1 MMRFRIPILLLI
13 SLASLLPGQ
22 APAGMFTAPPV
33 APPVMRIG
41 LSTSDNRVV
50 LLESAGGLRLV
61 NRDTGESPWRDRY
74 RGTTRVVLLGA
85 GEVRTVYRVQVGSF
99 AQEDVARELAQTLG
113 ADLQDQARVHHDSQ
127 RRLYRVRVGEFTGR
141 TAAAAMAARL
151 SGMGY
156 EDAWVTTDSIGYADD
171 ADLRLVDQDYREKTI
186 GNVPLVAFDA
196 TGGLVKVNERR
207 YRGVVEVFVDDGGR
221 LRVVNVVNLEEY
233 LRGVVPDEMG
243 PNVFPQV
250 EALKAQAV
258 AARTYAARNRGQY
271 SDDGYDI
278 CDTPRC
284 QVYGGA
290 DSEHEL
296 SDEAIAGTSGLVLAH
311 GGELANT
318 LFTSTC
324 GGHTENVENVF
335 PEDVEPY
342 LRGVVCAPEREER
355 GQVVT
360 HVDGRSDLAYLSLTP
375 SLAHGVARLAV
386 LGVVDMSFILST
398 AMSEPLAASLWQEW
412 LGRLAPLVG
421 KNTLESADDMGKVQR
436 GRMARDLVAL
446 MGWEE
451 RLQRLFDLADAAVLL
466 GMAPDE
472 PLPKKVRSSG
482 GPHLALLTRDGLVV
496 PPPVPGP
503 PVWTEE
509 ISAREGLQ
517 VLARFALEYAQEPVK
532 RRRIAVAA
540 AGKLEMEDGES
551 LPMAP
556 GAFLF
561 AATARGPVPVG
572 RLAVTRH
579 EPILI
584 HRNGAGQVDYLE
596 ATRPYRSLDDDR
608 FSSRYNWEHRA
619 SRSDLSKKL
628 GRGMDFGELVDL
640 EVMRRGVSGRAAEL
654 KVTGT
659 RGEVTLRGFD
669 IRVALGLRETLF
681 TIDRQRGG
689 NGRVQTFVFSGK
701 GWGHGVGMC
710 QVGAFGMAVR
720 GRTFLEILTHYYT
733 DVDVLSVADHPRFL
747 SPPEAR

>member
-1 MMRFRIPILLLI
+1 MSFRSPILLLLV
-13 SLASLLPGQ
+13 LALLLPGQ
-22 APAGMFTAPPV
+22 VPAETFTPPSV
-33 APPVMRIG
+33 AQPVMRIG
-41 LSTSDNRVV
+41 LSTRDDRVI
-50 LLESAGGLRLV
+50 LLEAAGGLRLV
-61 NRDTGESPWRDRY
+61 HRDTGAAPWRDRY
-74 RGTTRVVLLGA
+74 QGATRVVLLGA
-85 GEVRTVYRVQVGSF
+85 GEVRNVYRVQVGTF

-113 ADLQDQARVHHDSQ
+113 SDLQDQAQVHHDSQ
-127 RRLYRVRVGEFTGR
+127 RRLYRVRVGEFTQR

-151 SGMGY
+151 AGMGY
-156 EDAWVTTDSIGYADD
+156 KDAWVATDSIGYADD
-171 ADLRLVDQDYREKTI
+171 ADLRLVDQDYGEKTI

-196 TGGLVKVNERR
+196 AGGLVQVNERR
-207 YRGVVEVFVDDGGR
+207 YRGVVEIFVDDGGR
-221 LRVVNVVNLEEY
+221 LRVVNVVNLEDY

-271 SDDGYDI
+271 ADDGYDI

-290 DSEHEL
+290 DSEHEM
-296 SDEAIAGTSGLVLAH
+296 SDEAIAATHGLVLAH

-324 GGHTENVENVF
+324 GGHTEDVENVF

-355 GQVVT
+355 GQVVS
-360 HVDGRSDLAYLSLTP
+360 HVNGRSDLGYLRLPP

-386 LGVVDMSFILST
+386 LGVVEIDFVLSP
-398 AMSEPLAASLWQEW
+398 AMEQPLAASVWQGW
-412 LGRLAPLVG
+412 LARLAPLVG
-421 KNTLESADDMGKVQR
+421 KATPAPVEGKGKVQR
-436 GRMARDLVAL
+436 GRMARDLVEL

-466 GMAPDE
+466 GLGPDE
-472 PLPKKVRSSG
+472 PLSKKVRSSG

-496 PPPVPGP
+496 PPAVPGP
-503 PVWTEE
+503 AVWTEE

-517 VLARFALEYAQEPVK
+517 VLARFAQEYAADPVN

-540 AGKLEMEDGES
+540 EGRLEMEDGDS
-551 LPMAP
+551 LPVSG

-584 HRNGAGQVDYLE
+584 HLDGAGEVDYLE

-619 SRSDLSKKL
+619 PRADLSRQL

-681 TIDRQRGG
+681 TIDRQRGKD
-689 NGRVQTFVFSGK
+689 GRVKTFVFSGK

-720 GRTFLEILTHYYT
+720 GRTFREILTHYYT
-733 DVDVLSVADHPRFL
+733 DVQVISVYENPLFL
-747 SPPEAR
+747 SSPAGR